1 MLKIIERKCYHPLF
15 FFDRYNYNHFLIIWL
30 QNLEEMLTCFQS
42 ELGTVSS
49 DMKRLQQQSI
59 DISLQL
65 QNNQKVRGE
74 LSQFV
79 DDMVVPVNMIKF
91 VFLKY

>member
-1 MLKIIERKCYHPLF
+1 
-15 FFDRYNYNHFLIIWL
+15 
-30 QNLEEMLTCFQS
+30 MLTCFQS